1 MTSKAV
7 EATWDISHYRQL
19 RGELVHGSKLLLMQK
34 TKRKTGT
41 GIVYTTSCVEQMIA
55 TWLASLY
62 C

>member
-19 RGELVHGSKLLLMQK
+19 RGELVHSSKLLLMQK

-41 GIVYTTSCVEQMIA
+41 GIVYPYDTEDVKTA
-55 TWLASLY
+55 LL
-62 C
+62 